1 MTMAKYSRFDP
12 RNKNKGKHKNQSI
25 NKELKFKEVNTEHFK
40 KQQLKEIAF
49 DNENADNEY
58 AFQELRG

>member
-25 NKELKFKEVNTEHFK
+25 NKELKFKEVNTEDFK

-49 DNENADNEY
+49 DNENVDNEY
-58 AFQELRG
+58 AFQELRV

>member
-25 NKELKFKEVNTEHFK
+25 NKELKVKEVNTEDFK